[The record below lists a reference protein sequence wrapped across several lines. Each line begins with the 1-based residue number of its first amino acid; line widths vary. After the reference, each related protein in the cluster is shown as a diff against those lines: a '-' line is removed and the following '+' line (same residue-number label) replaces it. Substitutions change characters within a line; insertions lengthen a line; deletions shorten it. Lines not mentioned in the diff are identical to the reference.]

1 MPLEVEVPPIRSCSR
16 YTHDR
21 GGLMKSKWEAMTID
35 ELFALRE
42 QMQELLTVKLVVE
55 KTTLES
61 RLQTL
66 NQRSRILKR

>member
-1 MPLEVEVPPIRSCSR
+1 MIV
-16 YTHDR
+16 
-21 GGLMKSKWEAMTID
+21 GALMKSKWEAMTID